1 MWKTKKFII
10 AAVLIAVVLVATV
23 AGVALAQDPPKG
35 TNPHQ
40 AMLTRVAEILKID
53 KQKLDDAFKQAFN
66 EQKETFKQN
75 RAAALD
81 KGLQQLVKDGKIT
94 QPQADAFEA
103 WLKAKPADVPNIGI
117 KGLEKLLK
125 DGKITQKQFDAY
137 KAWQDKKPDI
147 PLPKRPDFNGPR
159 PGRGFFPGVKPAPQS
174 QTGPAPTV

>member
-23 AGVALAQDPPKG
+23 TSVALAQDPAG
-35 TNPHQ
+35 TKPRQ
-40 AMLTRVAEILKID
+40 TMLTRVAQILGID
-53 KQKLDDAFKQAFN
+53 QTKLEAAFKQAFN